1 MRPNARGP
9 LLFADT
15 NQLKYDTI
23 KWERVVS
30 GSALTSYS
38 EDIHGGGKGSF
49 SIRRNGLITKISE
62 LREDEMLGNFQL
74 RIAVALCMAIIG
86 KDTASKT
93 IFQKL
98 YYTKIQM
105 NESSYA
111 GILND

>member
-1 MRPNARGP
+1 MREVRCCSPISINS
-9 LLFADT
+9 
-15 NQLKYDTI
+15 KYDTI

-49 SIRRNGLITKISE
+49 SIRRNGLVTKISE

-93 IFQKL
+93 IFKKL

-105 NESSYA
+105 RGSMPVSYV
-111 GILND
+111 ND